1 MLKICWDISE
11 TLPPPLAKFYAKK
24 SSINWGDLYVH
35 GVQRLTTQKN
45 LLFFH
50 LGVDITELILMFY
63 SMTITNNKSQYSVI
77 TTESDDHGNEKYYV
91 EFFLKSRK
99 GLNDA
104 YKYAFKQPNWTIY
117 FGGEVVD
124 SSESFDANQVDG
136 DFKTLCTQ

>member
-1 MLKICWDISE
+1 MGGFVCYRG
-11 TLPPPLAKFYAKK
+11 AKFF
-24 SSINWGDLYVH
+24 
-35 GVQRLTTQKN
+35 

-63 SMTITNNKSQYSVI
+63 SMTITNNKAQYSVI
-77 TTESDDHGNEKYYV
+77 TTESDNQGNDKYYV

-104 YKYAFKQPNWTIY
+104 YKYAFKQPNWKIY

-124 SSESFDANQVDG
+124 SSESFDPNQVDE
-136 DFKTLCTQ
+136 DTVCI

>member
-1 MLKICWDISE
+1 MCKV
-11 TLPPPLAKFYAKK
+11 F
-24 SSINWGDLYVH
+24 
-35 GVQRLTTQKN
+35 

-50 LGVDITELILMFY
+50 LGVDITEQVLMFY

-77 TTESDDHGNEKYYV
+77 TTESDDHGNDRYYV

-124 SSESFDANQVDG
+124 SSESFDPNQVDG
-136 DFKTLCTQ
+136 DFNTLCTQ

>member
-1 MLKICWDISE
+1 MAGRLKKPSPRAFCVFLLSVFLKNGGVCMLCRG
-11 TLPPPLAKFYAKK
+11 KFF
-24 SSINWGDLYVH
+24 
-35 GVQRLTTQKN
+35 

-50 LGVDITELILMFY
+50 LGVDITESILMFY

-77 TTESDDHGNEKYYV
+77 TTESDDQGNDRYYV

-104 YKYAFKQPNWTIY
+104 YKYAFKQPNWKIY

-124 SSESFDANQVDG
+124 SSESFDPNQVDG
-136 DFKTLCTQ
+136 DYNTLCTQ

>member
-1 MLKICWDISE
+1 MWVVTKGI
-11 TLPPPLAKFYAKK
+11 
-24 SSINWGDLYVH
+24 
-35 GVQRLTTQKN
+35 RQKN
-45 LLFFH
+45 YFNFFKKRF
-50 LGVDITELILMFY
+50 DITELILMFY

-77 TTESDDHGNEKYYV
+77 TTESDDHGNDKYYV

-136 DFKTLCTQ
+136 DFKTLCI